1 MDAELTTL
9 AAAGATALVQE
20 MVGDGWASLRD
31 RMVALFSRGRDA
43 DGVQED
49 LEESRAD
56 LVAAQDAGDEEAVAD
71 VQAEWRNRLRRT
83 LRADPNAAAE
93 LRELLDELAPE
104 SGYRGAGSVYNY
116 NTINGGVHHAPVIQ
130 VGQISREPRR

>member
-9 AAAGATALVQE
+9 TGAAALVQE
-20 MVGDGWASLRD
+20 MVGDGWAALRD
-31 RMVALFSRGRDA
+31 RMAALFSRGRDA

-83 LRADPNAAAE
+83 LRADPAAAAG
-93 LRELLDELAPE
+93 LRELLDELVPV
-104 SGYRGAGSVYNY
+104 SDDRVTGPVYNY
-116 NTINGGVHHAPVIQ
+116 NTINGGVHNAPVIQ
-130 VGQISREPRR
+130 VGQATGEPRR